1 MQLRDARL
9 CLDCEE
15 VHEAQQCPVCA
26 SETFAFI
33 MRWVPAREP
42 HTRRRAP
49 EPVRPEES
57 EAYGQLLN
65 ADEDRSAGWTLLR
78 RASVGLALFGVAGWL
93 WKSGGQDRSRK
104 DTSYDTGESS

>member
-1 MQLRDARL
+1 M
-9 CLDCEE
+9 
-15 VHEAQQCPVCA
+15 CA

-49 EPVRPEES
+49 EPEDPEGS

-65 ADEDRSAGWTLLR
+65 PDHPGAGGWTLLR
-78 RASVGLALFGVAGWL
+78 RGAVGLALFGVAGWL
-93 WKSGGQDRSRK
+93 WKSGGPERARK
-104 DTSYDTGESS
+104 DAPDESGESS